1 MTGTRSRT
9 SILLQV
15 AQVFFRPERGA
26 SPGSSTLATAV
37 TEMEALRTG
46 HDVPPWCRGH
56 DLPYVWFAGSTPGLH
71 AWALAHTPPSLGDR
85 GVIID
90 GAALESV

>member
-1 MTGTRSRT
+1 
-9 SILLQV
+9 
-15 AQVFFRPERGA
+15 
-26 SPGSSTLATAV
+26 
-37 TEMEALRTG
+37 MEALRTG